1 LIEPMS
7 ATDRPARHGAAF
19 AADAD
24 STRDNWLERLRALV
38 GLGAHPTARE
48 DIAEALDD
56 SSDDAS
62 VNAQERALLRN
73 VLALR
78 ETRVDDVMIH
88 RADVVAVSEDVAFG
102 QLLLTFADGGH
113 SRLPVHA
120 GSLDEPKGMIH
131 VKDALALFAHRA
143 QSGDQVFD
151 PAAVNLDARIGDLD
165 IVRPVIYA
173 PPSMPASDLLARM
186 QSMHVHLALVVD
198 EYGGVDGLVTI
209 EDLVE
214 TIVGDIEDEHDD
226 EAASSIRPDG
236 EGGFI
241 ADARAPLEEVA
252 QAVGPSFDVEAFR
265 DEVDTIGGLIVTLAG
280 RVPIQGDV
288 VDGPGGHRLEV
299 READPR
305 RVIEVRIGA
314 GPERGAPE
322 SDRPG
327 GAADAA

>member
-1 LIEPMS
+1 MS
-7 ATDRPARHGAAF
+7 SPQRHPRPGAAVL
-19 AADAD
+19 AEGEA
-24 STRDNWLERLRALV
+24 RENWVERLRTFV
-38 GLGAHPTARE
+38 GFGAHPTVRE
-48 DIAEALDD
+48 DIAEALEE
-56 SSDDAS
+56 SDDLS
-62 VNAQERALLRN
+62 VNTQERTLLRN

-78 ETRVDDVMIH
+78 GTRVDDVMVH
-88 RADVVAVSEDVAFG
+88 RADIVAVSEDVTFG

-113 SRLPVHA
+113 SRLPVHQ
-120 GSLDEPKGMIH
+120 GSLDEPKGMVH
-131 VKDALALFAHRA
+131 VKDALALFAHVA
-143 QSGDQVFD
+143 QGGGQVFD
-151 PAAVNLDARIGDLD
+151 PAAVDLGARIGELD
-165 IVRPVIYA
+165 VTRPVIYA

-186 QSMHVHLALVVD
+186 QSLHIHLALIVD

-226 EAASSIRPDG
+226 AAVASIRADG

-252 QAVGPSFDVEAFR
+252 EAVGPSFDVGPFR

-280 RVPIQGDV
+280 RVPLQGDV

-305 RVIEVRIGA
+305 RVIEVRIGGV
-314 GPERGAPE
+314 GPKHGEGE

-327 GAADAA
+327 DAADAA